1 MIIFTD
7 RCLAQIS
14 AGIAAYEPEVGGA
27 LLKLPHSNIICEFLP
42 DPAAHTSHAS
52 YTPSAELTPKI
63 RAAEQDQALHF
74 AGIIHSHPGRMAVPS
89 SQDHRAFALS
99 LALNPRLGAFIA
111 PIVTIP
117 RPFEPL
123 EPHQIALEPRG
134 TLSLHVCYRA
144 PRPRTGPDL
153 SAPLEQDFGGD
164 DGPASLG
171 NNSRTSAR
179 FLRSLLPHPGRDD
192 PRNDEILLFQPPA
205 SVLPLDADIAYLRDL
220 VTHRTGLR
228 WIEADITYVEVNGV
242 PFISAAL
249 RFSELE
255 LVLMLSAGY
264 PFTPPV
270 ALYTPLLSSVPQD
283 TAEVEFSW
291 PIAGQEDRLSRLGAA
306 LITLH
311 ADTRRRHDAPRR
323 SLIATANPLATRAY
337 GDDP

>member
-7 RCLAQIS
+7 RCLAQIG
-14 AGIAAYEPEVGGA
+14 AGIAAHEPEVGGA
-27 LLKLPHSNIICEFLP
+27 LLKLPFSNIVCEFIP
-42 DPAAHTSHAS
+42 DPAARTSAAS
-52 YTPSAELTPKI
+52 YTPSAELTPRI
-63 RAAEQDQALHF
+63 RAAEHDQALHF

-89 SQDHRAFALS
+89 SQDYRAFALS

-123 EPHQIALEPRG
+123 EPHQLALEPRG
-134 TLSLHVCYRA
+134 TISLHVCYRA
-144 PRPRTGPDL
+144 PRPNNVHATRAGEL
-153 SAPLEQDFGGD
+153 DFGD
-164 DGPASLG
+164 DEGPAARANARGSG
-171 NNSRTSAR
+171 SR
-179 FLRSLLPHPGRDD
+179 FLRSFSLRDD

-205 SVLPLDADIAYLRDL
+205 SVLPLDADIAILRDL
-220 VTHRTGLR
+220 LR
-228 WIEADITYVEVNGV
+228 VQAGQYWDGADITYVDVNGV

-255 LVLMLSAGY
+255 IVMMLSAGY

-270 ALYTPLLSSVPQD
+270 VLYTPQMPGLPQN

-291 PIAGQEDRLSRLGAA
+291 PIAGQEDRLARLGAA
-306 LITLH
+306 VIALH
-311 ADTRRRHDAPRR
+311 TDTKRRHEPPRR
-323 SLIATANPLATRAY
+323 NLLSNPFASRAY